1 MLQENPTTLFKRFD
15 WVLFVAM
22 MLLIGIGVVAIYS
35 ATHTSDSAFLRQN
48 YRRQMVWAAIGLVL
62 FFLAVAIHYK
72 YYLAFAYV
80 FYGISLVL
88 LVGVLVVGKMGGG
101 AARWIMIGS
110 IKFQPSEWA
119 KLLTIFALARY
130 LSDHA
135 NVIRSNRTLFIA
147 LAIGLVPMFL
157 IFEEPDLGTSLVF
170 AAIIPFVLFWADV
183 SPLSLFLLFAP
194 IMTIL
199 ASFNFY
205 TFFVAMA
212 IIVAVLYLVKR
223 SLIFSLANVLLNIG
237 VGILTPAVWNSLHG
251 YQQKRILTFLGMVSD
266 PRGLSYQIIQS
277 KVAIGSGGFW
287 GKGLLHG
294 TQSQLRFLPAQHTD
308 FIFSV
313 IGEELGFIGAFFVM
327 SLFLVIILR
336 GFSIA
341 ANAKNRFASI
351 LAVGVTTIFL
361 YHAVVNMGM
370 AMGIMPVTGLPLP
383 FVSYGG
389 SFLLV
394 SMTALGVL
402 VNISMRRYDY

>member
-1 MLQENPTTLFKRFD
+1 MIQETPSNLFKRFD
-15 WVLFVAM
+15 WVLFISMIA
-22 MLLIGIGVVAIYS
+22 LIAIGIAAIYS
-35 ATHTSDSAFLRQN
+35 ATYSSQSEFMRQN
-48 YRRQMVWAAIGLVL
+48 YRRQLIWAAIGMVL
-62 FFLAVAIHYK
+62 FFVSIVVHYK
-72 YYLAFAYV
+72 YYMAFAYV
-80 FYGISLVL
+80 FYGIGILFL
-88 LVGVLVVGKMGGG
+88 IGVLVVGKMGGG
-101 AARWIMIGS
+101 AARWIMIGG

-130 LSDHA
+130 LSDHT
-135 NVIRSNRTLFIA
+135 NVIRQNRTLFTA
-147 LAIGLVPMFL
+147 LVIGLVPMFL

-170 AAIIPFVLFWADV
+170 AAIIPLVLFWADV

-194 IMTIL
+194 MMTVL

-205 TFFVAMA
+205 TFFAAMA
-212 IIVAVLYLVKR
+212 IIVTVLLLVKR
-223 SLIFSLANVLLNIG
+223 SLLYSLANVLLNIG
-237 VGILTPAVWNSLHG
+237 VGVLTPAVWNSLHV
-251 YQQKRILTFLGMVSD
+251 YQQKRILTFLGLVSD

-313 IGEELGFIGAFFVM
+313 IGEELGFIGAILVMTLFFVI
-327 SLFLVIILR
+327 LVR

-341 ANAKNRFASI
+341 AGSKNRFASI
-351 LAVGVTTIFL
+351 LAVGITTIFL

-394 SMTALGVL
+394 SMTAMGVL
-402 VNISMRRYDY
+402 INISMRRYDY

>member
-1 MLQENPTTLFKRFD
+1 MLKRFD
-15 WVLFVAM
+15 WVLFGAM
-22 MLLIGIGVVAIYS
+22 VLLIGIGIVAIYS
-35 ATHTSDSAFLRQN
+35 ATYTSDSPLLRLN
-48 YRRQMVWAAIGLVL
+48 YQRQMIWAAIGFVL
-62 FFLAVAIHYK
+62 FLLAVAIPYK
-72 YYLAFAYV
+72 YYMAFAYV
-80 FYGISLVL
+80 LYGLSIL
-88 LVGVLVVGKMGGG
+88 LLLGVLVMGKMGGG
-101 AARWIMIGS
+101 AARWIMVGG

-130 LSDHA
+130 LSDHT
-135 NVIRSNRTLFIA
+135 NVIRKNRTLFTA
-147 LAIGLVPMFL
+147 LVIGLVPMFL

-170 AAIIPFVLFWADV
+170 AAIIPLVLFWADV

-194 IMTIL
+194 IMTVL

-205 TFFVAMA
+205 TFFAAMA
-212 IIVAVLYLVKR
+212 IIVTVLYLVKR
-223 SLIFSLANVLLNIG
+223 SLLFSLAHILLNIG
-237 VGILTPAVWNSLHG
+237 VGILTPAVWNSLHA
-251 YQQKRILTFLGMVSD
+251 YQQKRILTFLGLVSD

-313 IGEELGFIGAFFVM
+313 IGEELGFIGAFLVM
-327 SLFLVIILR
+327 TLFLIIILR

-341 ANAKNRFASI
+341 ASTKNRFASI

-394 SMTALGVL
+394 SMTAMGVL
-402 VNISMRRYDY
+402 TNISMRRHDY